1 MDGVRFRHLSV
12 SLGRQSPKKGARR
25 KDLPERTRWKGGV
38 FVDWRLGVSMAKAEL
53 NRRFVALSVCPPSR
67 SKVDFFDLEQ
77 RGFMLEV
84 RASGG
89 KTFYQR
95 YTDLRGRERQF
106 KIGPADVLTLDQARR
121 KARLVLAQAL
131 VGEDPQQQRR
141 ELRAT
146 PTLKEFV
153 RERYLPHVKSYKR
166 SWCTDETVLRLHIL
180 PSLGA
185 QPVDQI
191 KNEEIAE
198 LLRRMREKGYAS
210 GTTNR
215 VLILIRYIFNLG
227 RKWRVAGMAQNP
239 TLGLSTA
246 PDVQRDRFLS
256 PEEAHRLIV
265 AIESDENQTAAQ
277 AVMLLLLTGG
287 RRNEI
292 TQAKWEYVNW
302 ERRTLLVPLSKS
314 GKPRA
319 IALNAQ
325 ALALLRAI
333 ARNDANPY
341 IFPSPINGRPSASL
355 FFPWDRIRKRAG
367 LKDVRLHDLRHS
379 YASFLVNQGVSLYVV
394 QGLLG
399 HAHSRTTQRYAHL
412 AHETLLDAAERISV
426 IAKSVA
432 GALPA
437 AKSELEQPK
446 GALS

>member
-1 MDGVRFRHLSV
+1 M
-12 SLGRQSPKKGARR
+12 PKV
-25 KDLPERTRWKGGV
+25 DLTSGFIRSA
-38 FVDWRLGVSMAKAEL
+38 D
-53 NRRFVALSVCPPSR
+53 CPPGR
-67 SKVDFFDLEQ
+67 AKLDYFDSGQ

-95 YTDLRGRERQF
+95 YTDVRGRERQF
-106 KIGPADVLTLDQARR
+106 KLGPAEVLTLDQARR

-131 VGEDPQQQRR
+131 IGEDPQQQRR
-141 ELRAT
+141 ELRAI

-153 RERYLPHVKSYKR
+153 RDRYLPHVKSYKR

-180 PSLGA
+180 PALGA
-185 QPVDQI
+185 EPVDQL
-191 KNEEIAE
+191 KTDAIAE
-198 LLRRMREKGYAS
+198 LLKSMREKGYAS

-215 VLILIRYIFNLG
+215 VLILLRYIYNLG
-227 RKWRVAGMAQNP
+227 RKWRVAGMTQNP

-256 PEEAHRLIV
+256 SEECQRLIASV
-265 AIESDENQTAAQ
+265 ESDENQTAAQ
-277 AVMLLLLTGG
+277 AIMLLLLTGG

-319 IALNAQ
+319 IALNGQ

-333 ARNDANPY
+333 PRTENPY
-341 IFPSPINGRPSASL
+341 IFPSPVNGKPSASL

-367 LKDVRLHDLRHS
+367 LEDVRLHDLRHS
-379 YASFLVNQGVSLYVV
+379 YASFLVNQGISLYVV

-412 AHETLLDAAERISV
+412 SHDTLLDAAERITDAVGGKATQS
-426 IAKSVA
+426 
-432 GALPA
+432 
-437 AKSELEQPK
+437 
-446 GALS
+446 

>member
-1 MDGVRFRHLSV
+1 MPKVQLTRNFTGTAACPA
-12 SLGRQSPKKGARR
+12 GR
-25 KDLPERTRWKGGV
+25 
-38 FVDWRLGVSMAKAEL
+38 AKI
-53 NRRFVALSVCPPSR
+53 
-67 SKVDFFDLEQ
+67 DFFDIDQ
-77 RGFMLEV
+77 RGLMLEV

-95 YTDLRGRERQF
+95 YTDSRGRERQF
-106 KIGPADVLTLDQARR
+106 KLGPADVLTLDQARR

-131 VGEDPQQQRR
+131 IGDDPQQQRR

-153 RERYLPHVKSYKR
+153 HDRYLPHVKSYKR

-180 PSLGA
+180 PALGA
-185 QPVDQI
+185 EPVDQV
-191 KNEEIAE
+191 KNEQIAD
-198 LLRRMREKGYAS
+198 LLRRMRDKGYSS

-215 VLILIRYIFNLG
+215 VLILIRYIYNLG
-227 RKWRVAGMAQNP
+227 RKWRVAGMGQNP

-256 PEEAHRLIV
+256 AEETQRLIA
-265 AIESDENQTAAQ
+265 AIESDENRTAAQ
-277 AVMLLLLTGG
+277 AIMLLLLTGG

-292 TQAKWEYVNW
+292 TQAKWEYINW

-333 ARNDANPY
+333 PRLNDNPHV
-341 IFPSPINGRPSASL
+341 FPSPVNGKPSASL

-379 YASFLVNQGVSLYVV
+379 YASFLVNQGISLYVV

-412 AHETLLDAAERISV
+412 AHETLLDAAERISL
-426 IAKSVA
+426 VA
-432 GALPA
+432 GPNGHSGTPA
-437 AKSELEQPK
+437 AAKIDQNRGES
-446 GALS
+446 AAT

>member
-1 MDGVRFRHLSV
+1 MPRVHLT
-12 SLGRQSPKKGARR
+12 RQFAQ
-25 KDLPERTRWKGGV
+25 
-38 FVDWRLGVSMAKAEL
+38 
-53 NRRFVALSVCPPSR
+53 VAACPPGR
-67 SKVDFFDLEQ
+67 PKIDFFDADQ

-95 YTDLRGRERQF
+95 YTDARGRERQF
-106 KIGPADVLTLDQARR
+106 KLGPAEILTLDQARR
-121 KARLVLAQAL
+121 KARLILAQAL

-141 ELRAT
+141 TLRET
-146 PTLKEFV
+146 PTLSEFV
-153 RERYLPHVKSYKR
+153 RDRYLPHVKSYKR

-180 PSLGA
+180 PALGA
-185 QPVDQI
+185 EPVDQV
-191 KNEEIAE
+191 KNEAISE
-198 LLRRMREKGYAS
+198 LLEAMRQKGYAS

-215 VLILIRYIFNLG
+215 VLILLRYIYNLG
-227 RKWRVAGMAQNP
+227 RKWRVAGMAENP

-256 PEEAHRLIV
+256 PEETQRLIR
-265 AIESDENQTAAQ
+265 AIETDENQTAAQ
-277 AVMLLLLTGG
+277 AIMLLLLTGG

-292 TQAKWEYVNW
+292 TQAKWDYVNW

-319 IALNAQ
+319 IALNGQ

-333 ARNDANPY
+333 PRHDGSPFV
-341 IFPSPINGRPSASL
+341 FPSPVNGKPSASL

-367 LKDVRLHDLRHS
+367 LADVRLHDLRHS
-379 YASFLVNQGVSLYVV
+379 YASFLVNQGISLYVV

-412 AHETLLDAAERISV
+412 AHETLLEAAERVSDV
-426 IAKSVA
+426 VS
-432 GALPA
+432 GANARQSGGSDTKKPA
-437 AKSELEQPK
+437 PDHAE
-446 GALS
+446 GAVT

>member
-1 MDGVRFRHLSV
+1 MPRVHLTRQFAEGAACPA
-12 SLGRQSPKKGARR
+12 GRPKI
-25 KDLPERTRWKGGV
+25 
-38 FVDWRLGVSMAKAEL
+38 
-53 NRRFVALSVCPPSR
+53 
-67 SKVDFFDLEQ
+67 DFFDAGQ

-95 YTDLRGRERQF
+95 YTDKRGRERQY
-106 KIGPADVLTLDQARR
+106 KLGPADVLTLDQARR

-131 VGEDPQQQRR
+131 VGDDPQQQRR
-141 ELRAT
+141 ELRAI

-153 RERYLPHVKSYKR
+153 RDRYLPHVKSYKR

-180 PSLGA
+180 PLLGA

-191 KNEEIAE
+191 KNEEISE
-198 LLRRMREKGYAS
+198 LLRAMRDKGYAS

-215 VLILIRYIFNLG
+215 VLILLRYIYNLG

-256 PEEAHRLIV
+256 AEETQRLIA
-265 AIESDENQTAAQ
+265 AIGEDENQTAAQ
-277 AVMLLLLTGG
+277 AIMLLLLTGG

-319 IALNAQ
+319 IALNGP

-333 ARNDANPY
+333 PRSDNPY
-341 IFPSPINGRPSASL
+341 IFPSPVNGKPSASL

-367 LKDVRLHDLRHS
+367 LADVRLHDLRHS
-379 YASFLVNQGVSLYVV
+379 YASFLVNQGISLYVV

-412 AHETLLDAAERISV
+412 AHETLLDAAERVGDVVGGNAVPVAANSDMPH
-426 IAKSVA
+426 AKSIA
-432 GALPA
+432 T
-437 AKSELEQPK
+437 
-446 GALS
+446 